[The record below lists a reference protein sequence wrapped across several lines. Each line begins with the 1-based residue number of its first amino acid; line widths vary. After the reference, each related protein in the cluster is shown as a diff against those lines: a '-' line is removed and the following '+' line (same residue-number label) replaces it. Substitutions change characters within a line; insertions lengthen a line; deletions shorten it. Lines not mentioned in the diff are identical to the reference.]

1 MTEGNASIDLTY
13 SNLSNWNYKGQ
24 KIASVSYHLDISPN
38 VSSTA
43 ARNAY
48 TVNGQFL
55 NTNFPSKAY
64 FAFSNDPSRGFEL
77 FGVKA
82 IAKIT
87 AYYADGTPVNFQ
99 NGTAYLSVGSL
110 NNYMN
115 TLASVWDSD
124 NHYSTNGSSIES
136 TQVINGGQAVGLSG
150 STVTAHANGWLYSD
164 EPNSIA
170 DHSLIPGAHTSWSS
184 SYHYD
189 GHYGNWDNNGS
200 SMQYVGAGLVRLQG
214 PELTIQIGTI
224 DKGIDPTATYRNW
237 MWWNTSSVIPKT
249 PDTIIH
255 YHYDVSKRLWK
266 IETLL
271 INISDSV
278 NTQTCFENT
287 QKQNYDAYSKEMAK
301 YNDQM
306 AKLNQGSQASV
317 ITTDSVNQALQLK
330 SENSAN
336 VVVESLNPD
345 ITVDHVGHL
354 YRVYDKN
361 NAYVNSIN
369 GAFLRVTYTNLKN
382 STYKNS
388 KISKIVV
395 TFSDSTPTGN
405 RTTQSGLNAITNGA
419 SDNFLQVWA
428 DPVRGDMHSTTVT
441 STYQYY
447 DANGNLI
454 DFSGTNNAWLSVGSL
469 NFDQGNNYRGDGNEG
484 NPTSGISEGVKLI
497 SGGQIKQLAGSSIS
511 VHNDG
516 WAYANFNNYS
526 GTGMN
531 NGRSTANGGSG
542 WDMDGSPNAYYGAV
556 VFQLNSSSI
565 SLRQGIVP
573 WGGANI
579 GSDRYNNRFLNN
591 SWFIAGTTIPE
602 TKLQKPT
609 LKTTPVH
616 YHYDVFRIPIGEF
629 KELRRCKDKQL
640 IEINNI

>member
-1 MTEGNASIDLTY
+1 
-13 SNLSNWNYKGQ
+13 
-24 KIASVSYHLDISPN
+24 
-38 VSSTA
+38 
-43 ARNAY
+43 
-48 TVNGQFL
+48 
-55 NTNFPSKAY
+55 
-64 FAFSNDPSRGFEL
+64 
-77 FGVKA
+77 
-82 IAKIT
+82 
-87 AYYADGTPVNFQ
+87 
-99 NGTAYLSVGSL
+99 
-110 NNYMN
+110 
-115 TLASVWDSD
+115 
-124 NHYSTNGSSIES
+124 
-136 TQVINGGQAVGLSG
+136 
-150 STVTAHANGWLYSD
+150 
-164 EPNSIA
+164 
-170 DHSLIPGAHTSWSS
+170 
-184 SYHYD
+184 
-189 GHYGNWDNNGS
+189 
-200 SMQYVGAGLVRLQG
+200 
-214 PELTIQIGTI
+214 
-224 DKGIDPTATYRNW
+224 
-237 MWWNTSSVIPKT
+237 
-249 PDTIIH
+249 
-255 YHYDVSKRLWK
+255 
-266 IETLL
+266 
-271 INISDSV
+271 
-278 NTQTCFENT
+278 
-287 QKQNYDAYSKEMAK
+287 MAK

-345 ITVDHVGHL
+345 ITIDHVGHL

-469 NFDQGNNYRGDGNEG
+469 NFDQGNDYRGDGNEG

-579 GSDRYNNRFLNN
+579 GSDRYNNKFLNN

-616 YHYDVFRIPIGEF
+616 YHYDVLTVYSNYQFH
-629 KELRRCKDKQL
+629 
-640 IEINNI
+640 